1 VNRNFNDSICIRQK
15 QLLAKIPFSKATLWR
30 KVRNGTFPKPFKLSE
45 KVTVWQVSDIEE
57 WLEKLRSKASG
68 VKG

>member
-1 VNRNFNDSICIRQK
+1 MNRNFNDSICIRQK
-15 QLLAKIPFSKATLWR
+15 QLLTKIPFSKATLWR

-57 WLEKLRSKASG
+57 WLEKLHSKASG